1 MINFPEVGRMR
12 SNKLSLLIFAGV
24 LLCYN
29 SFGQESKQKAAAS
42 KKESYSSVKAR
53 ANPADIERLL
63 RDAERIKIKDPKTA
77 LEHVQEALAMSIAEE
92 DRFHEGRSYLL
103 LGEINE
109 NIQEWKLALDNYSN
123 AYQKLMLSNEA
134 PRDRKFLSETAN
146 DGFSEQ
152 KKALN
157 GLGRT
162 SLRLSQFEEAL
173 TYYRELLTKNI
184 SAVEKAECQLNIS
197 EAYYGMKKY
206 DEALMAVQEIETSKG
221 SGSGVDVRIQNQKAK
236 IYAQQNQLDKTQQL
250 YSNSLQSQ
258 RSSGAAAPSSANT
271 QDQLSTQEAKEEI
284 SAVLKDQGKYDDEI
298 NLRRQSIEYNLEAEN
313 LSEVTRDKLAISST
327 LATKGELSE
336 ALKEAEEA
344 SALADTINNPKEQA
358 NAYLSLADLYEKN
371 GRSNQALLA
380 YKKYSKAVAKTEELT
395 QKELTE
401 KSELIQKQ
409 QDIEQLS
416 KDVSLGQREAKIHE
430 QALFRQQLIIYGL
443 LLLILIVVIA
453 SYFIYRS
460 AQASKTAN
468 QLLALKSLRSQ
479 MNPHFIFNA
488 LNSVNHF
495 ISREDERTANK
506 FLSEFSQLM
515 RLVLENSQEDF
526 IPLNKE
532 QEILA
537 LYLKLEHYR
546 FRDKFEYEIKIDEA
560 ISTETVEVP
569 PMLIQPYIE
578 NAVWH
583 GLRYKETKG
592 ILLLHISS
600 ENGFLVVEITD
611 DGIGRKKSAEL
622 KTDNQRKH
630 NSTGLKNIQERL
642 QIINKVYK
650 TNYRVTIDDLANER
664 GTRVCIYLPITKT
677 QAT

>member
-1 MINFPEVGRMR
+1 MR
-12 SNKLSLLIFAGV
+12 STWIILLVFTGV
-24 LLCYN
+24 LISHH
-29 SFGQESKQKAAAS
+29 SFAQEQEKAKKSSS
-42 KKESYSSVKAR
+42 KKDSYSSVKSR
-53 ANPADIERLL
+53 ANTSDIQRLL
-63 RDAERIKIKDPKTA
+63 SDAEKIKVSDPRAA
-77 LEHVQEALAMSIAEE
+77 LENVQEALAMSIAEE
-92 DRFHEGRSYLL
+92 DLFNEGKSYLL

-109 NIQEWKLALDNYSN
+109 NIQEWKLALDNYFN
-123 AYQKLMLSNEA
+123 AYQKISQAENTS
-134 PRDRKFLSETAN
+134 DRKKISKVISADDESSEL
-146 DGFSEQ
+146 

-162 SLRLSQFEEAL
+162 ALKLGQFDDAL
-173 TYYRELLTKNI
+173 THYRELLTKDLNPI
-184 SAVEKAECQLNIS
+184 EEGECQLNIS
-197 EAYYGMKKY
+197 EVYYGMKNY
-206 DEALMAVQEIETSKG
+206 DEALKAVNSIQYNSK
-221 SGSGVDVRIQNQKAK
+221 SGNSSLEVRIKNQQAK
-236 IYAQQNQLDKTQQL
+236 IYAQQNQLDKTQKF

-258 RSSGAAAPSSANT
+258 RASGAAAPSSNSAA

-298 NLRRQSIEYNLEAEN
+298 NLRKQSIEYNLETEN
-313 LSEVTRDKLAISST
+313 LPEVSRDKVAISESF
-327 LATKGELSE
+327 AAKGDIPE
-336 ALKEAEEA
+336 AIKEAEEA
-344 SALADTINNPKEQA
+344 AVIADTIENPKEQA
-358 NAYLSLADLYEKN
+358 NAYLALADLYEKN
-371 GRSNQALLA
+371 NSNSKALTA
-380 YKKYSKAVAKTEELT
+380 YKKYSKAVAKAEELN
-395 QKELTE
+395 QERLTE

-416 KDVSLGQREAKIHE
+416 KDVSIGQREAKIHD
-430 QALFRQQLIIYGL
+430 QTVFRQQLIIYGL
-443 LLLILIVVIA
+443 LLIIMIIA
-453 SYFIYRS
+453 VAAYFIYRS

-468 QLLALKSLRSQ
+468 QMLALKSLRSQ

-495 ISREDERTANK
+495 VAQQDERTANK

-526 IPLNKE
+526 IPLFKE
-532 QEILA
+532 QEILT

-546 FRDKFEYEIKIDEA
+546 FRDKFDYEINIDEN

-592 ILLLHISS
+592 KLTLNISV
-600 ENGFLVVEITD
+600 ENNFLVVEVMD
-611 DGIGRKKSAEL
+611 DGIGRKKSVEL
-622 KTDNQRKH
+622 KTTNQRKH

-650 TNYRVTIDDLANER
+650 THYRVDIEDVTEQG
-664 GTRVCIYLPITKT
+664 GTRVRIYLPITKT
-677 QAT
+677 QAA